1 MTISRGAVFP
11 ASTMSHTGTL
21 EEYQDAKFTEQDYSL
36 QYQEQYQ
43 YYQQYQ
49 YQQMYQQYQAMY
61 QQPSQ
66 PSAGGLNLQYTWGVP
81 FSECA
86 R

>member
-1 MTISRGAVFP
+1 MA
-11 ASTMSHTGTL
+11 HTGSL
-21 EEYQDAKFTEQDYSL
+21 DDYQDTKFTEQDYSL

-61 QQPSQ
+61 QPTQPSTASL
-66 PSAGGLNLQYTWGVP
+66 PDGTSTVAAALVAAVVRRLAG
-81 FSECA
+81 
-86 R
+86 

>member
-1 MTISRGAVFP
+1 
-11 ASTMSHTGTL
+11 MSHTGTL

-66 PSAGGLNLQYTWGVP
+66 PSAANLSPPSPGP
-81 FSECA
+81 
-86 R
+86 

>member
-1 MTISRGAVFP
+1 MAHAGP
-11 ASTMSHTGTL
+11 L
-21 EEYQDAKFTEQDYSL
+21 EEYQDTKFSEQDYSL

-61 QQPSQ
+61 QPSQ
-66 PSAGGLNLQYTWGVP
+66 PSARRPPAERLRGH
-81 FSECA
+81 
-86 R
+86 